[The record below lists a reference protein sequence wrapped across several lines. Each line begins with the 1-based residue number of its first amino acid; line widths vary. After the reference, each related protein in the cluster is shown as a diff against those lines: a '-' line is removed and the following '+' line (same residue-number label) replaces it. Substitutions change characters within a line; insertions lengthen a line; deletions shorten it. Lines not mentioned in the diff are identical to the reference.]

1 MMALGLRRTAAEG
14 TRQGAAAAAAAAAA
28 FAGSG
33 ISARWVSHMGD
44 NETMPLRVK
53 SRGKNILTDPL
64 WNKGMAHDAS
74 ERERLGLRGLL
85 PPRIISM
92 DMQVHVRAT
101 WKLTHSTPTT
111 TATTTAATAS
121 ITATVTIVATTTT
134 TPGEALHGSPRR

>member
-14 TRQGAAAAAAAAAA
+14 TRQGAAAAAAATA

-33 ISARWVSHMGD
+33 ISARWVSHIGD

-85 PPRIISM
+85 PPREISM
-92 DMQVHVRAT
+92 DMQVHARAT
-101 WKLTHSTPTT
+101 WKLTHSTHH
-111 TATTTAATAS
+111 TATATAS
-121 ITATVTIVATTTT
+121 ITATVTIAAATTT